1 MKKYNNG
8 NELAEKILSGVNKL
22 ADNVASTLGPGG
34 RNVILHQKGA
44 NPIITKDGVTV
55 AKFVH
60 FDDPFENAAAQIIK
74 QSAEKTNS
82 IAGDGTT
89 TATVLAR
96 AILTNAQKYLKAG
109 SNPVELKRGIDVA
122 VDKVV
127 EAVSDMAK
135 PIASEDDIKNI
146 ATISANGDTT
156 IGALVA
162 KAVDLVGKDGAIT
175 IQEARSHETTLDVV
189 EGFRFDSGICASAF
203 VNDERRGLSNQ
214 EDAFILVTDST
225 IETVEEIF
233 PILEVAARETRP
245 LTIVAENIEGQALAA
260 LIMNAVRGTMKVAAI
275 KAPRY
280 GEERRNILKDLAISV
295 GATYISRESGMRL
308 QEAKLEHLGRAKTIE
323 ATKYNTTIVG
333 GLGDQAEIDKRI
345 ELLKA
350 ELASAEDLR
359 ECEKIQERITRLSSG
374 IAIINVGGATEVE
387 MIEKKHRIEDALSA
401 VDSAQMEGIVP
412 GGGTALVNST
422 EVLKNLKG
430 KLLNEDQRLGAEIV
444 KKAIEEPLKTMVRNA
459 GQSPDVVL
467 AKVQSFSSDTR
478 GYNVATGKFED
489 LIKAGVLDP
498 AKVTKSALRNAASA
512 SSVLLTA
519 DFAIVESEA

>member
-8 NELAEKILSGVNKL
+8 NELSEKILAGVNKL
-22 ADNVASTLGPGG
+22 ANNVASTMGPGG
-34 RNVILHQKGA
+34 RNVILHQEGK

-55 AKFVH
+55 AKFVE
-60 FDDPFENAAAQIIK
+60 FEDPFENAAAQIIK
-74 QSAEKTNS
+74 QASEKTNS
-82 IAGDGTT
+82 LAGDGTT

-109 SNPVELKRGIDVA
+109 SNPVELKRGIDAA
-122 VDKVV
+122 VEKVV
-127 EAVSDMAK
+127 DAVAEQAK
-135 PIASEDDIKNI
+135 PISSEEDIANI

-203 VNDERRGLSNQ
+203 VTDERRGICKQ
-214 EDAFILVTDST
+214 EDALILVTDSS

-233 PILEVAARETRP
+233 PILEVAAREGRP
-245 LTIVAENIEGQALAA
+245 LTIVAENVEGQALAA
-260 LIMNAVRGTMKVAAI
+260 LIMNAVRGTMKVSAI

-280 GEERRNILKDLAISV
+280 GEERRNILKDLAVSV

-308 QEAKLEHLGRAKTIE
+308 HEANMEHLGRAKTIE
-323 ATKYNTTIVG
+323 SGKHNTTIVG
-333 GLGDQAEIDKRI
+333 GMGDQQEIDKKI
-345 ELLKA
+345 NLLKA
-350 ELASAEDLR
+350 ELAETESMR

-387 MIEKKHRIEDALSA
+387 MIERKHRIEDALSA
-401 VDSAQMEGIVP
+401 VDSAQVEGVVP
-412 GGGTALVNST
+412 GGGTALVNAT
-422 EVLKNLKG
+422 KCLKNM
-430 KLLNEDQRLGAEIV
+430 KLPNEDQKLGAEIV
-444 KKAIEEPLKTMVRNA
+444 KRAIEEPLRQMVTNS
-459 GQSPDVVL
+459 GNSPDVVL
-467 AKVQSFSSDTR
+467 EKVKSSPSLSR

-489 LIKAGVLDP
+489 LLRSGVLDP
-498 AKVTKSALRNAASA
+498 AKVTKTALRNAASA
-512 SSVLLTA
+512 SSTLLTA
-519 DFAIVESEA
+519 DFAIVESKQ